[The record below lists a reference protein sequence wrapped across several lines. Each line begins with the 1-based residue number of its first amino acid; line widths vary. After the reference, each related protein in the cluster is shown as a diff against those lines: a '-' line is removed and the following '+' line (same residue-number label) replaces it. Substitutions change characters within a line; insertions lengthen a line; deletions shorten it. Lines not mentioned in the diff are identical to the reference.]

1 MSKRVPHSPSSW
13 FWPRKEST
21 WHKLRAGDITA
32 TSAAALFGVSPYMTP
47 FDLFHRLTGAVEVV
61 IEETERMLWGK
72 RLQNAIAD
80 GICEDKGWRIVDAS
94 LFLYARSIA
103 FPGMGASPDY
113 IIEDIARPERGLGC
127 LEIKNVDKFV
137 GMDEWTDTE
146 APVHIEMQVQHQLE
160 ACDLGWGAIG
170 GLIGGNTPK
179 VYERERD
186 REVGEEIGRRCVEML
201 DRVKRSDA
209 PDPDFLADYDTIR
222 TLYRNATIG
231 KQLDLDE
238 ADRFESDRVL
248 ALIEAASAA
257 SVAAKHADEDK
268 KRAQAELLVAIGD
281 NERVIGRGFK
291 VSAGTTHK
299 SEQTVVMRATS
310 FRNLRI
316 TKAKEQTA

>member
-1 MSKRVPHSPSSW
+1 LTKRAPYSPSAW
-13 FWPRKEST
+13 FWPRKESS
-21 WHKLRAGDITA
+21 WHKLRAGDVTA
-32 TSAAALFGVSPYMTP
+32 TAAAALFGVSPYMTP
-47 FDLFHRLTGAVEVV
+47 FDLFHRLSGSVEVI

-72 RLQNAIAD
+72 RLQNAIAQ
-80 GICEDKGWRIVDAS
+80 GICEDRGWRIVDAS
-94 LFLYARSIA
+94 PFLYARSA
-103 FPGMGASPDY
+103 TFSGMGASPDY
-113 IIEDIARPERGLGC
+113 IIEDIARPDRGLGC

-137 GMDEWTDTE
+137 GMDEWTDVE
-146 APVHIEMQVQHQLE
+146 APTHIEMQVQHQLE

-186 REVGEEIGRRCVEML
+186 REVGAEIGRRVMEMI
-201 DRVKRSDA
+201 DRVKRGDA
-209 PDPDFLADYDTIR
+209 PSPDFLADYETIR

-238 ADRFESDRVL
+238 ADASEGARIL
-248 ALIEAASAA
+248 ALIEASHAA
-257 SVAAKHADEDK
+257 NIAAKHADEDK
-268 KRAQAELLVAIGD
+268 KRASAELLLAITD

-316 TKAKEQTA
+316 TKKEPTA